1 MDTIQCDAG
10 VHRTV
15 GSRRPFDSKA
25 RNRVRAMRPSWRLGA
40 VVMVALGL
48 TGCTADGEPAPSQP
62 VVQLGAPGQPN
73 RTLSPEEAGAIEAP
87 THVEADV
94 VFMRNMIDHHYQAIV
109 MTGFVDGRT
118 DDRDIRLLAERMKVS
133 QEDELDLMA
142 KWMQE
147 RSQPIRG
154 DGHDG
159 HGANVMPG
167 MLTREQ
173 LDRLE
178 AAEGDEFDRLFL
190 EYMIQH
196 HEGALQMVDDLYRDG
211 GGQEPAIGEF
221 ARHVESDQGIEIA
234 RMHEMLAARAS

>member
-1 MDTIQCDAG
+1 MT
-10 VHRTV
+10 
-15 GSRRPFDSKA
+15 
-25 RNRVRAMRPSWRLGA
+25 AMGRSLRLGT
-40 VVMVALGL
+40 VVVLALGL
-48 TGCTADGEPAPSQP
+48 TACTAGSEPAPTDP
-62 VVQLGAPGQPN
+62 VVQLGAPGEPN
-73 RTLSPEEAGAIEAP
+73 RTLSPEEAGGIEAP
-87 THVEADV
+87 TFVEEDV
-94 VFMRNMIDHHYQAIV
+94 AFMRDMIEHHSQAIV
-109 MTGFVDGRT
+109 MTGFVDERT

-159 HGANVMPG
+159 HGANEMPG
-167 MLTREQ
+167 MLTQQQ

-196 HEGALQMVDDLYRDG
+196 HEGALQMVQDLYKAG
-211 GGQEPAIGEF
+211 GGQEASIGQF
-221 ARHVESDQGIEIA
+221 ASHVEGDQGIEIA
-234 RMHEMLAARAS
+234 RMQSMLAERAS